1 MDDILHLDSIPGLAN
16 ILADDSLDP
25 TSAGEQSFLGQ
36 INSNEGATKQKVNLR
51 EGGSKFSQFFQ
62 QDTKQMLNKAAD
74 LSPDF
79 DLDKMSLRQDHVGIK
94 GKKCVLN
101 HNFLRIIKPLLF
113 VDRTNIINFYSEIL
127 KSSDEVLFSNGNELN
142 SAGFKNILPMS
153 DNTAV
158 PSIRIPSPGNPSAYF
173 APISPAAKTSNIE
186 QLTDVNSPN
195 NNLMEMLRLQRDA
208 TDCNDIEGTQ
218 SQCTFTFQYILKK
231 ISKALFLIW

>member
-1 MDDILHLDSIPGLAN
+1 MWELCTAGLTVSTT
-16 ILADDSLDP
+16 I
-25 TSAGEQSFLGQ
+25 
-36 INSNEGATKQKVNLR
+36 
-51 EGGSKFSQFFQ
+51 
-62 QDTKQMLNKAAD
+62 
-74 LSPDF
+74 
-79 DLDKMSLRQDHVGIK
+79 
-94 GKKCVLN
+94 
-101 HNFLRIIKPLLF
+101 LLF
-113 VDRTNIINFYSEIL
+113 VDLSNIINFYSEIL

-208 TDCNDIEGTQ
+208 TDCNDIEGTL
-218 SQCTFTFQYILKK
+218 SQCTFTFQ
-231 ISKALFLIW
+231 

>member
-101 HNFLRIIKPLLF
+101 HNFLRIIRPLLF

>member
-79 DLDKMSLRQDHVGIK
+79 DLGKMSLRQDHVGIK

-101 HNFLRIIKPLLF
+101 HNFLRIIRPLLF

-218 SQCTFTFQYILKK
+218 SQCTFTFQ
-231 ISKALFLIW
+231 

>member
-101 HNFLRIIKPLLF
+101 HNFLRIIRPLLF

-208 TDCNDIEGTQ
+208 TDCNDIEGTR
-218 SQCTFTFQYILKK
+218 SQCTFTFQ
-231 ISKALFLIW
+231 

>member
-1 MDDILHLDSIPGLAN
+1 MGTMHS
-16 ILADDSLDP
+16 
-25 TSAGEQSFLGQ
+25 
-36 INSNEGATKQKVNLR
+36 R
-51 EGGSKFSQFFQ
+51 
-62 QDTKQMLNKAAD
+62 
-74 LSPDF
+74 F
-79 DLDKMSLRQDHVGIK
+79 DG
-94 GKKCVLN
+94 LN
-101 HNFLRIIKPLLF
+101 HNLPLLF
-113 VDRTNIINFYSEIL
+113 VDLSNIINFYSEIL

-208 TDCNDIEGTQ
+208 TDCNDIEGTLR
-218 SQCTFTFQYILKK
+218 QCTFTFQ
-231 ISKALFLIW
+231 

>member
-1 MDDILHLDSIPGLAN
+1 MHN
-16 ILADDSLDP
+16 
-25 TSAGEQSFLGQ
+25 
-36 INSNEGATKQKVNLR
+36 R
-51 EGGSKFSQFFQ
+51 
-62 QDTKQMLNKAAD
+62 
-74 LSPDF
+74 F
-79 DLDKMSLRQDHVGIK
+79 D
-94 GKKCVLN
+94 VLN
-101 HNFLRIIKPLLF
+101 HNFLMLF
-113 VDRTNIINFYSEIL
+113 VDLSNIINFYSEIL

-208 TDCNDIEGTQ
+208 TDCNDIEGTLR
-218 SQCTFTFQYILKK
+218 QCTFTFQ
-231 ISKALFLIW
+231 

>member
-74 LSPDF
+74 LSSDF

-94 GKKCVLN
+94 GKKC
-101 HNFLRIIKPLLF
+101 
-113 VDRTNIINFYSEIL
+113 
-127 KSSDEVLFSNGNELN
+127 GNY
-142 SAGFKNILPMS
+142 AQQ
-153 DNTAV
+153 V
-158 PSIRIPSPGNPSAYF
+158 
-173 APISPAAKTSNIE
+173 
-186 QLTDVNSPN
+186 
-195 NNLMEMLRLQRDA
+195 
-208 TDCNDIEGTQ
+208 
-218 SQCTFTFQYILKK
+218 
-231 ISKALFLIW
+231 

>member
-101 HNFLRIIKPLLF
+101 HNFLRIIRPLLF

-218 SQCTFTFQYILKK
+218 SQCTFTFQ
-231 ISKALFLIW
+231 

>member
-79 DLDKMSLRQDHVGIK
+79 DLGKMSLRQDHVGIK

-101 HNFLRIIKPLLF
+101 HNFLRIIKVLRPLLF

-208 TDCNDIEGTQ
+208 TDCNDIEGTR
-218 SQCTFTFQYILKK
+218 SQCTFTFQ
-231 ISKALFLIW
+231 

>member
-101 HNFLRIIKPLLF
+101 HNFLRIIKVLRPLLF

-218 SQCTFTFQYILKK
+218 SQCTFTFQ
-231 ISKALFLIW
+231 

>member
-101 HNFLRIIKPLLF
+101 HNFLRINPCFLL
-113 VDRTNIINFYSEIL
+113 IGLIL
-127 KSSDEVLFSNGNELN
+127 
-142 SAGFKNILPMS
+142 
-153 DNTAV
+153 
-158 PSIRIPSPGNPSAYF
+158 SIFIQKY
-173 APISPAAKTSNIE
+173 
-186 QLTDVNSPN
+186 
-195 NNLMEMLRLQRDA
+195 
-208 TDCNDIEGTQ
+208 
-218 SQCTFTFQYILKK
+218 
-231 ISKALFLIW
+231 

>member
-101 HNFLRIIKPLLF
+101 HNFLRIIRPLLF

-208 TDCNDIEGTQ
+208 TDCNDIEGTR
-218 SQCTFTFQYILKK
+218 SQCTFTFK
-231 ISKALFLIW
+231 

>member
-101 HNFLRIIKPLLF
+101 HNFLRIIRPLLF

-218 SQCTFTFQYILKK
+218 SQCAFTFQ
-231 ISKALFLIW
+231 